1 MKTFSLAAL
10 ILVAGTIAGAEAQNF
25 PSHPI
30 TIIAPT
36 SPGGPPDTIGRILAE
51 RMRVTLGQPVIVE
64 NVTGAGGSIG
74 VTRVAR
80 SAPDG
85 YTISIGHLNSHVFT
99 GAVYNLTFDLL
110 KDLAPV
116 TMLTSAPMLFV
127 ARKDFPPNTLKELVA
142 WMKQH
147 PKGAT
152 FSTVGLGS
160 PGKIWATDLGHKIG
174 IEFQFVPYRGAI
186 AGIQDLLAG
195 NIDLACV
202 EASNIMSHLHGG
214 KMKAYAVLDK
224 NRWSVAPE
232 VPTIDEAGAPNFYMT
247 FWHGLWVPNG
257 TPQDAIA
264 KLNAAAVDALADPQV
279 RERLARAGQTIV
291 PREQQTPAALAAHQ
305 KAEIEKW
312 WPIIRAA
319 GVKPE

>member
-1 MKTFSLAAL
+1 VKTLSLAAL
-10 ILVAGTIAGAEAQNF
+10 IFIAGATAGAEAQTY
-25 PSHPI
+25 PSRPI
-30 TIIAPT
+30 TLIAPT

-51 RMRVTLGQPVIVE
+51 HMKVTLGQPVIVE

-85 YTISIGHLNSHVFT
+85 YTVSIGHLNTHVFT

-127 ARKDFPPNTLKELVA
+127 ARKDFPPNNLKELVA
-142 WMKQH
+142 WMKER

-152 FSTVGLGS
+152 FV
-160 PGKIWATDLGHKIG
+160 WATDLGNKIG
-174 IEFQFVPYRGAI
+174 IEFQFVPYRGA
-186 AGIQDLLAG
+186 AASIQDLLAG
-195 NIDLACV
+195 QIDLACV
-202 EASNIMSHLHGG
+202 EASNIIAHLHGG

-224 NRWSVAPE
+224 SRWSVAPD
-232 VPTIDEAGAPNFYMT
+232 VPTIDEAGAPGFYMM
-247 FWHGLWVPNG
+247 FWHGLWVPSG
-257 TPQDAIA
+257 TPPDVIA

-279 RERLARAGQTIV
+279 RARLAQAGQNIV
-291 PREQQTPAALAAHQ
+291 PRGQQTPDGLATHH
-305 KAEIEKW
+305 KAETEKW

-319 GVKPE
+319 GIKPE